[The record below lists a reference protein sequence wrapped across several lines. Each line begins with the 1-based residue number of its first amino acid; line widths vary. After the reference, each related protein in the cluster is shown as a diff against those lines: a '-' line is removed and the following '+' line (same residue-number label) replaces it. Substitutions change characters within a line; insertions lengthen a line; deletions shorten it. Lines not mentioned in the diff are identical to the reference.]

1 MFFWSDIPQQSN
13 ADVWVFIRAYYWILA
28 CLLMELDVRTPQL
41 KIKYFK
47 QIYQMPIDSQLSLRI
62 VIFSSNFYFIIE
74 NILMCEVVT
83 VTVISVSRTRRGH

>member
-1 MFFWSDIPQQSN
+1 
-13 ADVWVFIRAYYWILA
+13 
-28 CLLMELDVRTPQL
+28 MELDVRTPQL